1 MSIVN
6 FVPTRDGKKASAVCE
21 FCDRKS
27 RPVLVNYRGEP
38 DLWLL
43 PRGWAQA
50 PYSADVVHGDG
61 SSGSLWRCPTCD
73 GTLRRHPIAVHPSR
87 VAARAEIPSVQ
98 IGKDDR

>member
-6 FVPTRDGKKASAVCE
+6 FVPTRDGRKASAVCE
-21 FCDRKS
+21 FCDRRS

-38 DLWLL
+38 DFWLL

-61 SSGSLWRCPTCD
+61 SSGSLWRCPSCD
-73 GTLRRHPIAVHPSR
+73 GTLRRDRPLTVHASR
-87 VAARAEIPSVQ
+87 AAARAERLSVQ
-98 IGKDDR
+98 TGGS